1 MFNPQFVL
9 SILLWQNNEFSYLK
23 TNKGS
28 FGTRTNWCVLNK
40 ELCTTG
46 MASRG
51 HTLRPWDLELEARRS
66 LYPEPR
72 SHDRFKPGASW
83 VNRVTTMNLM
93 HYVRDFGPEEF
104 VVTPA
109 TVSVPNQHRNDSTSP
124 CNSNTHLCTEDFF
137 WNFESLSFC
146 CNWEKY
152 QNVSPR
158 LKCQLFSELI
168 FKKSVTGILK
178 FYFKNLSSSK
188 FEIFQCEEA

>member
-137 WNFESLSFC
+137 EISNLRHFVVIEKNTKMCHLGWNVNFFLS
-146 CNWEKY
+146 
-152 QNVSPR
+152 
-158 LKCQLFSELI
+158 LFSR
-168 FKKSVTGILK
+168 KV
-178 FYFKNLSSSK
+178 
-188 FEIFQCEEA
+188 